1 MKKIL
6 ATTLLVSLLSTS
18 VMAGEFVRK
27 HGEALGMS
35 YIGASIFLG
44 VYATTGPA
52 VGMVVGVST
61 LASVTKKEIEA
72 NKREVAK
79 MLLNDLQDYYQT
91 GSLTASLGTT
101 VVKLKETDNELSEAE
116 ALDILQEAAESI
128 LN

>member
-6 ATTLLVSLLSTS
+6 ATTLLVSFLSTS
-18 VMAGEFVRK
+18 VMAGEFIRK

-35 YIGASIFLG
+35 YIGASFFLG
-44 VYATTGPA
+44 VYATTEPD

-72 NKREVAK
+72 SKR
-79 MLLNDLQDYYQT
+79 
-91 GSLTASLGTT
+91 
-101 VVKLKETDNELSEAE
+101 
-116 ALDILQEAAESI
+116 EAAESI